1 MDATSDWIVVA
12 GFPVSPVRLVVAH
25 LHDDAL
31 QRYPSC
37 EYVAEGFPQS
47 DARLHRIISEE
58 QTSAGDANLTL
69 RRHRPFDRW
78 SIAGI
83 SLMRSQR
90 IAGEPRDFVTR
101 HGFGF
106 GIPGGIAC
114 PTTLRSAASFAG

>member
-1 MDATSDWIVVA
+1 MDTTSDWIVVA
-12 GFPVSPVRLVVAH
+12 GFLLALFGLSLRIFMMMRSSDTHPVNTLPKDSRI
-25 LHDDAL
+25 
-31 QRYPSC
+31 
-37 EYVAEGFPQS
+37 
-47 DARLHRIISEE
+47 DARLPRIISEE

-69 RRHRPFDRW
+69 PRHRPFNRW

-90 IAGEPRDFVTR
+90 IAGEPLDFVTR

-106 GIPGGIAC
+106 GNPGGIAC